1 MLTEPARL
9 PACSHYDL
17 IKHSRLLR
25 PRLRPRR
32 RMEEESR
39 ALFLAA
45 ARHSS
50 PFPIDI
56 STVEIQLER
65 LLVRRQRVGGNGYH
79 RAFHRALAQSHL
91 YTPPKTGMGNN
102 ICTWLRESCRQ
113 VEAEVI
119 CYSRNNQTTYK
130 YQWAGCVKRAP
141 LSKVKKTPGCLPLH
155 CLPTT
160 LSRNWF

>member
-1 MLTEPARL
+1 MLTEPARARL

-65 LLVRRQRVGGNGYH
+65 LLIRRQRVGGNGYH
-79 RAFHRALAQSHL
+79 RAFHGALAQSQL
-91 YTPPKTGMGNN
+91 YTPPKTGVGNY

-113 VEAEVI
+113 VEAEVVSNSWDKLMKGTM
-119 CYSRNNQTTYK
+119 YSVFESFEDNAARE
-130 YQWAGCVKRAP
+130 
-141 LSKVKKTPGCLPLH
+141 
-155 CLPTT
+155 
-160 LSRNWF
+160 